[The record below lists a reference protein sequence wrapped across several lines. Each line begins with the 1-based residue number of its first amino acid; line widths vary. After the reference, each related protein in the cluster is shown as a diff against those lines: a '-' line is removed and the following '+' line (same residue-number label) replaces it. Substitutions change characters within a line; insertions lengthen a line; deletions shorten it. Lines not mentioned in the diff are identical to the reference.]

1 MNKFFLFLIILII
14 ATSKLISQ
22 DAIDTKGD
30 DFWLA
35 FPPNYH
41 NIVTDPIFGYSDSLY
56 IFLVA
61 VEACSGTI
69 SYQDISGKDYTHNF
83 TITDPKQIYRF
94 SVSFSNYELRG
105 YNRSGTILDE
115 SSSLH
120 QCEKVAKQ
128 TFHIVSDKEINV
140 YAHQQAITTSESM
153 TCLPTD
159 ALGNNY
165 IALTYNTNGSYQFS
179 QIEGQSTPSQIVI
192 IATEDTT
199 TIDITPS
206 TPTYINGNKKQ
217 KITLNKGEAYLIQ
230 SDVSSANEIGD
241 LTGSIIM
248 SDKPIVLISG
258 HQRTRLP
265 IASNASSR
273 DMLLEMIPPV
283 NAWGRNAIVVPFA
296 DHNSISNSAEDLF
309 RVLSG
314 ADDVQ
319 ISIEGE
325 YVTTLQTG
333 DFFEFELTQS
343 FFIEASGPILVAQ
356 YKKSSQ
362 TLSSSARAESDPLIM
377 ITPPIEQYGNFYRIA
392 NIQSYE
398 RDDVGTLFSVYDYHF
413 VNVVV
418 MDKDIDKLEI
428 DGNPIPTNV
437 FKKVTNSLYSY
448 AILSVQPGTHEL
460 ICPSGFG
467 LSVYGYGFAN
477 SYGYYG
483 GMNLVKYDFTPPKV
497 VSNLDCYQVEGFAS
511 DSTVSDS
518 KLFAVDFADSLKKN
532 VNIQSTNAFPT
543 PVAQFT
549 AQLINKYL
557 DGEFSVNA
565 KDSSGLYTFKK
576 IEIPGFTINIIDQK
590 ESDLPV
596 QFIDSIPVGR
606 ELCYTFTLE
615 NYGKFDRTLPVIYLK
630 YPNRSDTLFAYLPL
644 TISSKN
650 QTDIQICVM
659 YPDTGS
665 FNFDLVLAD
674 SCSERTI
681 TNFSLTAFV
690 DNFPP
695 KFTSTI
701 DDCNTIV
708 NFNISELMKTD
719 SGIESFAITNEING
733 IASIFN
739 KIKSVIDGKFEV
751 IDTRLDASF
760 DLTATDSSGN
770 ITTYTFEIP
779 GFTLSYH
786 IHSNIDTKVDFKNRM
801 IGYIYPDTIQLE
813 NYGKYDITLKSP
825 KMFANTMFSVPQSQ
839 FPFTIPAGETKD
851 LIVTYK
857 PVSVKNTNDS
867 DTLYLEFN
875 CIVDKFIL
883 EGFAVPFDIKTD
895 SKCQVPLSFQADS
908 IPLLIESS
916 IKSTIVEGK
925 IELLFSSTKQTD
937 AQFILS
943 DIMGNTIEKG
953 SFIINSGTTAKDL
966 LIQDYPSSG
975 VLFLQININ
984 NNGFYYKVIKI

>member
-1 MNKFFLFLIILII
+1 MNKFLLFLLILII
-14 ATSKLISQ
+14 ATIKLISQ
-22 DAIDTKGD
+22 NALDSKGT

-41 NIVTDPIFGYSDSLY
+41 NIVSDQIDGYTDSLY

-61 VEACSGTI
+61 SEATSGTI
-69 SYQDISGKDYTHNF
+69 EYKNISGAISTHNF
-83 TITDPKQIYRF
+83 TITNPKEIYRF
-94 SVSFSNYELRG
+94 SVPYLNYELRG
-105 YNRSGTILDE
+105 YNKSGEILDE
-115 SSSLH
+115 TSYQH
-120 QCEKVAKQ
+120 QCERIAKQ
-128 TFHIVSDKEINV
+128 TFHIVCDKEINV

-159 ALGNNY
+159 ALGTNY
-165 IALTYNTNGSYQFS
+165 LALSYNTNGFYQFND
-179 QIEGQSTPSQIVI
+179 IGGQSTPSQIVI

-199 TIDITPS
+199 KIEITPS
-206 TPTYINGNKKQ
+206 APTYINGNKKQ
-217 KITLNKGEAYLIQ
+217 NITLNKGEAYLVQ
-230 SDVSSANEIGD
+230 ADVSSANENGD
-241 LTGSIIM
+241 LTGSM
-248 SDKPIVLISG
+248 VKSDKPIVLISG
-258 HQRTRLP
+258 HQRTRIPLESE
-265 IASNASSR
+265 ATSR
-273 DMLLEMIPPV
+273 DMLLEMLPPV
-283 NAWGRNAIVVPFA
+283 NAWGRNAIVTPFA
-296 DHNSISNSAEDLF
+296 DNNTINNPAEDLF

-319 ISIEGE
+319 ISIDGE
-325 YVTTLQTG
+325 YITTLQTG
-333 DFFEFELTQS
+333 DFFEFDLTQAY
-343 FFIEASGPILVAQ
+343 FIEASGPILVAQ

-362 TLSSSARAESDPLIM
+362 LPSSVEKTQSDPLIM
-377 ITPPIEQYGNFYRIA
+377 ITPPIEQYGNFYRVA

-398 RDDVGTLFSVYDYHF
+398 RSTSGKQFPVYDYHYI
-413 VNVVV
+413 NVIV
-418 MDKDIDKLEI
+418 MDKDMANLEI
-428 DGNPIPTNV
+428 DGNKLPANY
-437 FKKVTNSLYSY
+437 FKKVPNSLYSY

-497 VSNLDCYQVEGFAS
+497 VSNLDCYQVEGIAS

-518 KLFAVDFADSLKKN
+518 KLYSLDFADSLKKN
-532 VNIQSTNAFPT
+532 VTIQSSNAFPT

-565 KDSSGLYTFKK
+565 KDSSGLYTVKLV
-576 IEIPGFTINIIDQK
+576 EIPGFTVNILDQK

-630 YPNRSDTLFAYLPL
+630 YPDRNDTLFAYLPM

-659 YPDTGS
+659 YPDTGATT
-665 FNFDLVLAD
+665 FDLVLAD
-674 SCSERTI
+674 SCSERVVV
-681 TNFSLTAFV
+681 NFAISAFI
-690 DNFPP
+690 DKFPP
-695 KFTSTI
+695 KFNSVV
-701 DDCNTIV
+701 DDCNSVLT
-708 NFNISELMKTD
+708 FQISELLKTD
-719 SGIESFAITNEING
+719 SGIESIAFTNEVNG
-733 IASIFN
+733 KASIFN
-739 KIKSVIDGKFEV
+739 KTKSIIDGKFEV
-751 IDTRLDASF
+751 FNPRLDASF

-770 ITTYTFEIP
+770 KTTYTFEIP
-779 GFTLSYH
+779 GFTLRYQINS
-786 IHSNIDTKVDFKNRM
+786 IIDNKVDFQNKM

-813 NYGKYDITLKSP
+813 NYGKFDITLTTP
-825 KMFANTMFSVPQSQ
+825 KMFENTIFSVPQSQ

-857 PVSVKNTNDS
+857 PVSEKNTIDS

-875 CIVDKFIL
+875 CIVDKFIF
-883 EGFAVPFDIKTD
+883 EGIADPFDIKAD
-895 SKCQVPLSFQADS
+895 SKCQVPLQFQADS

-916 IKSTIVEGK
+916 VKSTIVQSK
-925 IELLFSSTKQTD
+925 IELIVQATRQTQ
-937 AQFILS
+937 ANYVLS
-943 DIMGNTIEKG
+943 DIIGNTIDY
-953 SFIINSGTTAKDL
+953 GTFEIANGITAKDFV
-966 LIQDYPSSG
+966 IEDYPSG
-975 VLFLQININ
+975 ILFLRIEIN
-984 NNGFYYKVIKI
+984 NQGYFYKLIKM